1 MKKNLNSAGE
11 MLQDDNF
18 VFLKEWQLQEANE
31 DMLTSSAWYSLSSGP
46 CPDFVKQVVGI
57 LIHIP
62 LTAPSANSQ
71 VFHKS
76 GWLVWESEEC
86 HFLLADAPVP
96 DTSGMPRV
104 IAHWS
109 ALVCVCVCV
118 CVCACARVSVCEY
131 VCSVLLNHQPLHER
145 GMSQTGTRLLRS
157 LQMGDSTT
165 LEKRWCLFSGKF
177 MSKWFLWL
185 CPLIL
190 KGNIH
195 LEWLDKTVMRLA
207 ELPAGGDGIISRRCI
222 SLSSTTRS
230 LFSPLHFPHAPAST
244 PSGLF
249 R

>member
-1 MKKNLNSAGE
+1 MKKKLNSAGE

-71 VFHKS
+71 VLHKS

-118 CVCACARVSVCEY
+118 CARACVCVWICVFSSAESPAIAWEGNEPNRDTTAAVSSDGWFNYIRKAV
-131 VCSVLLNHQPLHER
+131 
-145 GMSQTGTRLLRS
+145 MSIFWKVY
-157 LQMGDSTT
+157 
-165 LEKRWCLFSGKF
+165 E
-177 MSKWFLWL
+177 
-185 CPLIL
+185 
-190 KGNIH
+190 
-195 LEWLDKTVMRLA
+195 
-207 ELPAGGDGIISRRCI
+207 
-222 SLSSTTRS
+222 
-230 LFSPLHFPHAPAST
+230 
-244 PSGLF
+244 
-249 R
+249 